1 MALAGV
7 TLRVIK
13 GSKLTIAELDS
24 NFSSITSSAETS
36 TANITTLNTRVT
48 QSILAFPNLTTTA
61 NGLGGVGLITSG
73 ALFVSG
79 GLTIS
84 GSTTNH
90 NTASFSGIIRASG
103 SANSVLASNF
113 ADDTAAAA
121 GGIPIGGMYHNAG
134 AIRIRIV

>member
-24 NFSSITSSAETS
+24 NFSSITSSVETS

-48 QSILAFPNLTTTA
+48 QSILAFPNLLAGA
-61 NGLGGVGLITSG
+61 NGAGGAGLITSG
-73 ALFVSG
+73 NLFVTGTLSV
-79 GLTIS
+79 S
-84 GSTTNH
+84 GSQTY
-90 NTASFSGIIRASG
+90 SG
-103 SANSVLASNF
+103 SANFLGRVIASGSGNSVLGSNY

>member
-24 NFSSITSSAETS
+24 NFSSITSSVETS

-48 QSILAFPNLTTTA
+48 QSILAFPNLLAGA
-61 NGLGGVGLITSG
+61 NGAGGAGLITSG
-73 ALFVSG
+73 NLFVTGTLSV
-79 GLTIS
+79 S
-84 GSTTNH
+84 GSQTY
-90 NTASFSGIIRASG
+90 SG
-103 SANSVLASNF
+103 SANFLGRVIASGSGNSVLGSNY

-134 AIRIRIV
+134 AVRIRLT

>member
-24 NFSSITSSAETS
+24 NFSSITSSVETS

-48 QSILAFPNLTTTA
+48 QSILAFPNLLAGA
-61 NGLGGVGLITSG
+61 NGAGGAGLITSG
-73 ALFVSG
+73 NLFVTGTLSV
-79 GLTIS
+79 S
-84 GSTTNH
+84 GSQTY
-90 NTASFSGIIRASG
+90 SG
-103 SANSVLASNF
+103 SANFLGRVIASGSGNSVLGSNY

-121 GGIPIGGMYHNAG
+121 GGIPLGGMYHNAG